1 MCGITGVYHFNN
13 NKKTSKEIVDQMRD
27 SLSHRGP
34 DGKGTY
40 VSENQKVG
48 FGHRRLSILD
58 LTEAG
63 AQPMSDKDKNIY
75 ITYNGEIY
83 NFQEIK
89 SDLEKKGYKF
99 QSKTDTEVIIN
110 SYKEWGVDCV
120 KKFNGM
126 FAFAIWDKKSNQLFV
141 ARDHIGIKPFY
152 YSINNG
158 SFIFGSEIK
167 SILKNSNIEKELEE
181 KNISYYLTFAS
192 LPAPYTLFKNIKKL
206 PSANWMLIKDGK
218 IKIEEYWNPLKDS
231 NYSENESEDY
241 YINEIKKIL
250 KDSIKKQ
257 MVSDVPFGCFLS
269 GGIDSSTNAALMS
282 EALGKPVE
290 TFTIAAKGYGEKYD
304 ELRHARKIIDMIG
317 AKSHEITVNHDDL
330 VKFLPEYAKYFDDPN
345 GDQIDFLIYYISK
358 LIRESGV
365 IVAQVGEGSDEI
377 FAGYDTTLKAKKLYE
392 KIWKHAEK
400 LPRFIKKIPYGIL
413 RLSKSPK
420 LNFAKEYAR
429 KLANN
434 EEPYWGHAIAFSPTD
449 KNNLLTKE
457 YKKSLEKNHEY
468 NVVEKFYK
476 NVKEINPNSS
486 FLERMMYL
494 ELKIRL
500 GELLLMRVD
509 KMAMA
514 HSIETRVPFLDKR
527 LVELAIKIPDEIK
540 LKNDETKYI
549 LKKSVEGIIPDEIIY
564 RKKQGFGAPMSE
576 WLKNPETAK
585 QLTDIIFNSKLKEE
599 NIINYDYVR
608 KLIKDHQKGLV
619 DNNFKIWNLMS
630 LSLWYDKWFSN
641 N

>member
-1 MCGITGVYHFNN
+1 
-13 NKKTSKEIVDQMRD
+13 MRD

-40 VSENQKVG
+40 ISEDRKVG
-48 FGHRRLSILD
+48 LGHRRLSILD
-58 LTEAG
+58 LTQAG
-63 AQPMSDKDKNIY
+63 AQPMTDKNNEVE
-75 ITYNGEIY
+75 ITYNGEVY
-83 NFQEIK
+83 NFKEIK
-89 SDLEKKGYKF
+89 KELKEKGYEF
-99 QSKTDTEVIIN
+99 SSETDTEVIIN

-126 FAFAIWDKKSNQLFV
+126 FAFAIWDKKLNQLFV

-152 YSINNG
+152 YAINNG

-167 SILKNSNIEKELEE
+167 SILKNPNIKKELASE
-181 KNISYYLTFAS
+181 NISYYLTFAS
-192 LPAPYTLFKNIKKL
+192 LPAPFTLFKNIKKL
-206 PSANWMLIKDGK
+206 PSAHWMIINKDGTK
-218 IKIEEYWNPLKDS
+218 IKEYWNPLKDS
-231 NYSENESEDY
+231 NYSKNESEEY
-241 YINEIKKIL
+241 YIKEIKNIL
-250 KDSIKKQ
+250 NDSIEKQ

-269 GGIDSSTNAALMS
+269 GGIDSSTNAALMTK
-282 EALGKPVE
+282 ALGEPVE

-304 ELRHARKIIDMIG
+304 ELQYARKIVDMIG
-317 AKSHEITVNHDDL
+317 AKSHEITVNHNDL
-330 VKFLPEYAKYFDDPN
+330 IKFLPKYAKHFDDPN

-392 KIWKHAEK
+392 KIWKYAEK
-400 LPRFIKKIPYGIL
+400 LPNFIKKIPYGIL
-413 RLSKSPK
+413 KLFNFSK

-449 KNNLLTKE
+449 KRKLLTKD

-468 NVVEKFYK
+468 KVVEKFYK
-476 NVKEINPNSS
+476 KVEETDSKAS
-486 FLERMMYL
+486 FLEKMMYL

-500 GELLLMRVD
+500 SELLLMRVD

-527 LVELAIKIPDEIK
+527 LVELAIKIPDEMK
-540 LKNDETKYI
+540 LKNNETKYM

-576 WLKNPETAK
+576 WLKNSETAK